1 MHTRHDDVLVVKM
14 KKVDDKSGDVET
26 ECECVCTK
34 QVSGADTLYRENFI
48 VMITSA
54 KLLHLPSL
62 EIPFLPSGIIGWE
75 RMHQT
80 ETGKMPPNLGQFL
93 VSGMRAA
100 RRFACVLQFGSRDGP
115 ADWPE
120 IFNHGN
126 RENWA
131 LPRLV
136 KRTARNDGGVRS
148 NVLDDSGP
156 ALEV

>member
-26 ECECVCTK
+26 ECECVCVKK
-34 QVSGADTLYRENFI
+34 QVSGADALYREILI

-80 ETGKMPPNLGQFL
+80 EAGKMPPNLGQFL
-93 VSGMRAA
+93 VPGMRAA
-100 RRFACVLQFGSRDGP
+100 GRFPTVRIARRPS
-115 ADWPE
+115 
-120 IFNHGN
+120 
-126 RENWA
+126 
-131 LPRLV
+131 
-136 KRTARNDGGVRS
+136 
-148 NVLDDSGP
+148 
-156 ALEV
+156 